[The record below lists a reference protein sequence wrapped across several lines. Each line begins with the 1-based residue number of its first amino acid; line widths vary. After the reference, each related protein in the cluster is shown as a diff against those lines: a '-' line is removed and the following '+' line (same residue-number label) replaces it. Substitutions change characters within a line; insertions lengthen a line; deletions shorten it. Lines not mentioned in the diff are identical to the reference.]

1 MGIVDDIRERI
12 LVLDGAMGTLL
23 QQGMGEEE
31 ALRAY
36 VEAGAD
42 IITTNS
48 FNANRI
54 SLAAEGKAGQAA
66 ELAYAAAVRARR
78 VADAAATPKGATTIL
93 FGFLRE
99 LGITRLPAEAF
110 KRALEA
116 QFAKKPKLIPMN
128 IEVLEFA
135 RKWVREN
142 VK

>member
-1 MGIVDDIRERI
+1 LEKFKNDVVPGGTIMYDSIMGD
-12 LVLDGAMGTLL
+12 
-23 QQGMGEEE
+23 
-31 ALRAY
+31 
-36 VEAGAD
+36 VEIPKGV
-42 IITTNS
+42 
-48 FNANRI
+48 R
-54 SLAAEGKAGQAA
+54 GV
-66 ELAYAAAVRARR
+66 AVPAQDL
-78 VADAAATPKGATTIL
+78 ADAAGNPKGANTIM
-93 FGFLRE
+93 FGVMLE